1 MTQDDVG
8 PADTG
13 GSDGS
18 TVRKTTHVE
27 SGSDHAASRRRVLA
41 ASGAVAT
48 AGLAGCSGFLGG
60 DGGSGGNEQ
69 FTQEDMGSVAT
80 NSVDGIEIVGWTS
93 ETLEESFQVTVTVR
107 NTGDRT
113 TGLIDYGYS
122 LTLYD
127 ESGSKL
133 LHGGCSPGR
142 RPVTGA
148 AKPVTCASTSR
159 GWRTPTPSPSTRFRS
174 NVTGSATECT
184 ASKGP
189 SRRSR

>member
-1 MTQDDVG
+1 MTQDDVEA

-107 NTGDRT
+107 NTGDQT

-133 LHGGCSPGR
+133 PPRGLLARSTAGDVGSGE
-142 RPVTGA
+142 TGDL
-148 AKPVTCASTSR
+148 R
-159 GWRTPTPSPSTRFRS
+159 LDI
-174 NVTGSATECT
+174 TGMENPDAVAEYEISVECDGF
-184 ASKGP
+184 SDGVYCQ
-189 SRRSR
+189 